1 MISALATIEL
11 CYNASRNRSCD
22 LMTSL
27 KVSGKSKYFSECNS
41 VTCLNIVISDQSLLS
56 NLVGNNVRLETEL
69 IIYLLI
75 TEINVSVLH
84 IRSRDRK
91 FINGSDSEGN
101 LIPMTTNK
109 QTAMF

>member
-1 MISALATIEL
+1 M
-11 CYNASRNRSCD
+11 
-22 LMTSL
+22 
-27 KVSGKSKYFSECNS
+27 
-41 VTCLNIVISDQSLLS
+41 
-56 NLVGNNVRLETEL
+56 VGNNVRLETEL

-91 FINGSDSEGN
+91 FTNGSDSEGN

-109 QTAMF
+109 QTNNNVLMEYTPKAALPSMPSYFRVFFFYW